1 MSHSSYNVDLAKS
14 QFQLVVDAF
23 EEVKRHLG
31 GVKIVFDMF
40 ILVEGSLF
48 SPVIRGEAELTTD
61 FGAEFTADFGPS

>member
-31 GVKIVFDMF
+31 GVKIVFVMF

-61 FGAEFTADFGPS
+61 FEDT